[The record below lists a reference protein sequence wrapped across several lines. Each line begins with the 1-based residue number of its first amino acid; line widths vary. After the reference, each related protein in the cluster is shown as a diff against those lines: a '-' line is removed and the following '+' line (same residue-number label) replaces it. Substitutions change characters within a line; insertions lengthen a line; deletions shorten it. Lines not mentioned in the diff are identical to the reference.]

1 VQQRW
6 RELEFHTTQ
15 GSRPKG
21 IHVPEKFASSS
32 RWMFAA
38 AIAAAH
44 VVLIRRAD
52 VEFFAHPQVSSPA
65 VEPIMAGRFI
75 VQSVDWDTSPF
86 PEVDLKTIGVDQD
99 ALQVIR
105 FDEGDAD
112 WLSGI
117 IGATS
122 APRPHRIQSVDI
134 QQYAQRAQ
142 VRPGQPATVV
152 LSIEVQPDGT
162 VRSTTVI
169 RSCGDRRVDI
179 LAMDYAR
186 RLIWFPGTV
195 GQQPQTMRVVYP
207 VTFVVPSVAARRS

>member
-1 VQQRW
+1 
-6 RELEFHTTQ
+6 
-15 GSRPKG
+15 
-21 IHVPEKFASSS
+21 VPEKLVSTS
-32 RWMFAA
+32 RWMRTA
-38 AIAAAH
+38 AIAAVH
-44 VVLIRRAD
+44 VVLIRLAGID
-52 VEFFAHPQVSSPA
+52 FFAHTQVRSPA
-65 VEPIMAGRFI
+65 IEPITAARFI
-75 VQSVDWDTSPF
+75 VQSVDWDTAPF
-86 PEVDLKTIGVDQD
+86 PEVDLQTIVVDQA

-142 VRPGQPATVV
+142 LRPGQPATVV
-152 LSIEVQPDGT
+152 LSIEIQPDGA
-162 VRSTTVI
+162 VRSATVI
-169 RSCGDRRVDI
+169 RSCRDRRIDI

-186 RLIWFPGTV
+186 RLSWFPGTV

-207 VTFVVPSVAARRS
+207 VMFVVPSVAVRRS